1 MGAFRRIANLFRRS
15 SIDSEIAAE
24 LQAHIDLATE
34 ANMQKGQPPAVA
46 RRDALLRF
54 GNPTS
59 TRERVTAADTHLN
72 LDGIVRD
79 IRYAFRQLIHAPGFA
94 LTAIVTLAVAIGAN
108 AVVFSILNALVLRPL
123 DLPGARQLYT
133 IEMRGSP
140 INSYPD
146 FRDLRDR
153 NRSFDGVALYNY
165 APVGLDTGSNPQ
177 QAWIYE
183 TSGNYFDVLG
193 VQPVLGRFF
202 HASDEHGPDSSPYIV
217 LSYAYWQTR
226 FHADSAVVG
235 RAVQINRH
243 GFTILGVAPPRFR
256 GSELIYAPDFW
267 VPIVDQAQI
276 EGSNT
281 LEDRNNRGLWIIGR
295 LKPQY
300 TVPQAEDDL
309 NRIAADLKKLYPV
322 DDDGAHFALARPGL
336 VGNMLGGPVRAF
348 VAGLMA
354 LSALILLAA
363 CANLGSLFA
372 ARASDRTR
380 EIALRLALGSNRSRI
395 VRQLLAEALLIA
407 LAGGTAGIAASVVL
421 LRALSAWQPL
431 PQFPI
436 NVPVN
441 PDATTYVA
449 AAVLALISGILCGLA
464 PVRQVFKSAPWE
476 AVKSRV
482 SAAGSRRFVPRDI
495 LLVVQITICAVLM
508 TSSFVAVRGL
518 ERSLHSNFG
527 FEPHQALLISS
538 DLNMAGYSGDR
549 VPAMQRRMLDA
560 TAALPGVTAAGLI
573 DNIPLGLGWSETGV
587 YRMGTTDFRTSNE
600 AALPMQYSV
609 SPGYLRAA
617 GARLLAGRDVDWHDT
632 ATTPA
637 VAIVNREFARKVFG
651 SVNAALGAQFFQ
663 GAVAH
668 TRIQVIGVVEDGR
681 YMTLTE
687 DPRPAFFRPLLQL
700 PSTSSWLV
708 VRTTGASQGV
718 AGSLHDTIRGLDDAL
733 PFDLIPW
740 DSELSSALFAARAAT
755 VSLGVLGLLGALLA
769 ATGIFGLASYSVSKR
784 LKEMGI
790 RMALGAGQ
798 FQVLRAALGR
808 ATLLLVVGSAAG
820 LILGTAATHLL
831 SYIVYQATP
840 RDPVVLLGAV
850 AMMLCIGILA
860 TWAPAQRAMRV
871 DPSRL
876 MREE

>member
-1 MGAFRRIANLFRRS
+1 MGAFRRIGNLFRRS

-24 LQAHIDLATE
+24 LQSHIDLRVE
-34 ANMQKGQPPAVA
+34 SNMASGMSAEEA
-46 RRDALLRF
+46 RRDAHVRF

-59 TRERVTAADTHLN
+59 MRELVTAADTHLSVE
-72 LDGIVRD
+72 GILRD
-79 IRYAFRQLIHAPGFA
+79 IRYGVRQLRRAPGFA
-94 LTAIVTLAVAIGAN
+94 LTAIVTLTVAIGAN
-108 AVVFSILNALVLRPL
+108 AIVFSILNALVLRPL

-133 IEMRGSP
+133 IQDQGLPM
-140 INSYPD
+140 NSYPD

-153 NRSFDGVALYNY
+153 NRSFDGIALYNF
-165 APVGLDTGSNPQ
+165 APVGIDTGSNPQ

-183 TSGNYFDVLG
+183 ASGNYFDVLG
-193 VQPVLGRFF
+193 VQPFMGRFF
-202 HASDEHGPDSSPYIV
+202 HLSDEHGPDSSPFIV
-217 LSYAYWQTR
+217 LSYAYWHTR
-226 FHADSAVVG
+226 FHADPGIVG
-235 RAVQINRH
+235 RPVQINRH
-243 GFTILGVAPPRFR
+243 VFTILGVAPAHFR
-256 GSELIYAPDFW
+256 GTEMIYAPDFW

-276 EGSNT
+276 EGANSLEERSNRSFW
-281 LEDRNNRGLWIIGR
+281 LIGR
-295 LKPQY
+295 LKPQFSLA
-300 TVPQAEDDL
+300 QAEGDL
-309 NRIAADLKKLYPV
+309 NRIGGELKKSYPI
-322 DDDGAHFALARPGL
+322 DDDSLHFTLARPGL
-336 VGNMLGGPVRAF
+336 VGDMLGGPVRAF

-354 LSALILLAA
+354 LAALILLAA

-380 EIALRLALGSNRSRI
+380 EIALRLALGSNRRRI
-395 VRQLLAEALLIA
+395 IRQLIAEALVIA
-407 LAGGTAGIAASVVL
+407 IAGGAAGIAVSIVL
-421 LRALSAWQPL
+421 LRALSTWQPL

-441 PDATTYVA
+441 PDATTYAVA
-449 AAVLALISGILCGLA
+449 VVLALVSGLLCGLA

-476 AVKSRV
+476 AVKSRAT
-482 SAAGSRRFVPRDI
+482 AASSRRFVPRDI

-518 ERSLHSNFG
+518 KRSLHSNFG
-527 FEPHQALLISS
+527 FEPNRAVLVSS
-538 DLNMAGYSGDR
+538 DLNMAGYSGER
-549 VPAMQRRMLDA
+549 VPAMQRRMLDT
-560 TAALPGVTAAGLI
+560 TAELPGVTAVGLI
-573 DNIPLGLGWSETGV
+573 DNIPLGLGWSETSV
-587 YRMGTTDFRTSNE
+587 FRIGTTDFRESNE
-600 AALPMQYSV
+600 TAESMDYAI
-609 SPGYLRAA
+609 SPGYFRAA
-617 GARLLAGRDVDWHDT
+617 GAKLLAGRDVDWHDT

-637 VAIVNREFARKVFG
+637 VAIVNKEFARKVFG
-651 SVNAALGAQFFQ
+651 SVNAAVGAQFIQ
-663 GAVAH
+663 GAAH
-668 TRIQVIGVVEDGR
+668 AHFQVVGVVEDGK
-681 YMTLTE
+681 YITLTE
-687 DPRPAFFRPLLQL
+687 DSKAAFFRPLLQS
-700 PSTSSWLV
+700 PSKSTWLV
-708 VRTTGASQGV
+708 VRSNGEPQRISA
-718 AGSLHDTIRGLDDAL
+718 SLHDAIRGLDEAL
-733 PFDLIPW
+733 PFNLIPW

-755 VSLGVLGLLGALLA
+755 VSLGVLGVLGALLA

-790 RMALGAGQ
+790 RMALGAGH

-808 ATLLLVVGSAAG
+808 ATLLLVLGSVAG